1 MALFSLYASRD
12 GHPVGAPSSI
22 ALFFRGCAARIL
34 AAKGRREAPSPASV
48 PWIRRK
54 DESWAADRSRRRF
67 ATIDNDRAC
76 TTVKFRS
83 WWARHYQEWHARSAR
98 YSANAFLSIEGPR
111 VGWNSEFRIPN
122 SSSLHIK
129 PLEPRRVIGP
139 VPGEHLLDELFLV
152 RHHHRVV
159 HLVEMHPQSIVR

>member
-22 ALFFRGCAARIL
+22 ALFFRGCAAWIL

-67 ATIDNDRAC
+67 ATFDNDRAC
-76 TTVKFRS
+76 TTVKFRR

-111 VGWNSEFRIPN
+111 VGWNSEIRNPKCAIWVYLGDLWTSREGGLELRIPN
-122 SSSLHIK
+122 SEFRIRPHSISS
-129 PLEPRRVIGP
+129 
-139 VPGEHLLDELFLV
+139 HLNHV
-152 RHHHRVV
+152 G
-159 HLVEMHPQSIVR
+159 